1 MSEAAAP
8 AIVQNLNM
16 ASDLYGDRSN
26 IRNPFDT
33 GVQLFTNAGAGANFV
48 PLRTSNTHLLNG
60 ESEKRLNVGCDF
72 TTTFNWSSFLPK
84 GFASDQFFYAVTS
97 VGLSAVSF
105 GKVTVD
111 NNASD
116 EAKMVAALVAN
127 DPAAQGFV
135 GAAFPA
141 AALAN
146 NPGVALQRPGQV
158 LASVFRSVFAGAW
171 MEYKQDGRKTA
182 FVFDHLLNIP
192 AVTTLNDAAGVG
204 LSLQSNRAMLP
215 VPFLLSPRNTNQS
228 QEVLEIHFAD
238 LNQITD
244 LSGLAETSAATEGYA
259 LVYKL
264 DFGGYFCDA
273 AGNPAN
279 QEFTLASARAA
290 AEYRPIG

>member
-84 GFASDQFFYAVTS
+84 GFASDQFYYAVTS
-97 VGLSAVSF
+97 VGLSAVAF
-105 GKVTVD
+105 GLGEH
-111 NNASD
+111 
-116 EAKMVAALVAN
+116 EATVAALNTGKLVLDGASQGVE
-127 DPAAQGFV
+127 PASV
-135 GAAFPA
+135 T
-141 AALAN
+141 LY
-146 NPGVALQRPGQV
+146 PGQM
-158 LASVFRSVFAGAW
+158 LATMFRATFAGAW

-192 AVTTLNDAAGVG
+192 SVTTLNDAAGVG

-228 QEVLEIHFAD
+228 QEVLKINFAN
-238 LNQITD
+238 LNEVECV
-244 LSGLAETSAATEGYA
+244 SGNATAATLAGTSIYA

-279 QEFTLASARAA
+279 QEYTLASARAA
-290 AEYRPIG
+290 AEYRPVG